1 MKAALALLVALT
13 LTSAC
18 SAHLLPAAPTM
29 TPAALDSGITGQVT
43 IGPACPVVRIDSP
56 CPDRPYQTTLTV
68 TGSFGDQVIAK
79 IETDASGRFRL
90 ALPPGDYRLVPT
102 TPSPAAPPQAQ
113 PMPFHLDAGQW
124 LEFDVVYDSGIR

>member
-1 MKAALALLVALT
+1 MKAVLALLVVLT

-18 SAHLLPAAPTM
+18 SGYLLPASPTDN
-29 TPAALDSGITGQVT
+29 PAVPESGIMGRVT
-43 IGPACPVVRIDSP
+43 IGPACPVVRVESP

-68 TGSFGDQVIAK
+68 TDPLGEQVIAK
-79 IETDASGRFRL
+79 IETDASGKFRL

-113 PMPFHLDAGQW
+113 PMPFHLDARQW
-124 LEFDVVYDSGIR
+124 LELDVVYDSGIR